1 MISGKPLAAR
11 TAVPAPPINPA
22 SVAGIARR
30 PVVTESGL
38 PVARSSHPERDRSR
52 TILYERLTGQAA
64 RERARQPEPR
74 GAGLPAEI
82 VDQIEYIE
90 VWSTPNE
97 PAGYDFRVYSFGG
110 VLIATRSTRA

>member
-1 MISGKPLAAR
+1 M
-11 TAVPAPPINPA
+11 TATG
-22 SVAGIARR
+22 AGR
-30 PVVTESGL
+30 
-38 PVARSSHPERDRSR
+38 
-52 TILYERLTGQAA
+52 ILYERLTGEAA

-97 PAGYDFRVYSFGG
+97 PAGYDFRAYSFGG
-110 VLIATRSTRA
+110 VLIASRSTRA

>member
-1 MISGKPLAAR
+1 MNPG
-11 TAVPAPPINPA
+11 PATRPDQRPIVTEHGL
-22 SVAGIARR
+22 SVAWS
-30 PVVTESGL
+30 VK
-38 PVARSSHPERDRSR
+38 PERNKTR
-52 TILYERLTGQAA
+52 TILYERLTGEAA

-97 PAGYDFRVYSFGG
+97 PVGYDFRGYSFGG
-110 VLIATRSTRA
+110 VLIASRSTRA

>member
-1 MISGKPLAAR
+1 MISGKPLAVR
-11 TAVPAPPINPA
+11 TEPSAPPMNP
-22 SVAGIARR
+22 GPEARSDQR
-30 PVVTESGL
+30 PIVTERGI
-38 PVARSSHPERDRSR
+38 PIAVQGRPERERNR
-52 TILYERLTGQAA
+52 TILYERLTGDAA

-110 VLIATRSTRA
+110 VLIASRSMRA

>member
-1 MISGKPLAAR
+1 MTGSRPTAAW
-11 TAVPAPPINPA
+11 N
-22 SVAGIARR
+22 
-30 PVVTESGL
+30 
-38 PVARSSHPERDRSR
+38 SSQDRDRTRS
-52 TILYERLTGQAA
+52 ILYERLTGDAA

-97 PAGYDFRVYSFGG
+97 PTGYELRVYSFCG